1 METTKPK
8 TIKVR
13 NRAGIPL
20 FPLLFNI
27 VFKALAGEIR
37 QDDEM
42 ADLKNRRRNKII
54 FNHRQ
59 YCIIHKVSLKCDQK
73 ISRISK

>member
-8 TIKVR
+8 TTKVR

-27 VFKALAGEIR
+27 VFKALAVEIR
-37 QDDEM
+37 QDDEI
-42 ADLKNRRRNKII
+42 AGLKNRRNKII
-54 FNHRQ
+54 LNHIQ
-59 YCIIHKVSLKCDQK
+59 YCIIHKVCLKCDQK